1 MESNPD
7 STALAQQVQA
17 RAATVKELTM
27 QNQEMKLRLQQ
38 EENRSKGNPE
48 DEGDSQR
55 RSDHQRPISPDEK
68 NSDLL
73 REMKEEMDKL
83 RSAIKEK
90 TCRSVDRLVR
100 ATNSPFTAGSPGMSR
115 AVEVPAALARAFW
128 RNQGPPRPPQHLQ
141 DDTRPSIAP
150 WRNIV
155 SLLSYHPQ
163 RSCKGVVHKVA
174 NIVNW

>member
-1 MESNPD
+1 
-7 STALAQQVQA
+7 
-17 RAATVKELTM
+17 M

-90 TCRSVDRLVR
+90 TGRSVDGLVR
-100 ATNSPFTAGSPGMSR
+100 ATNSPFTAGSLGMSH
-115 AVEVPAALARAFW
+115 AVEVPAALARAF
-128 RNQGPPRPPQHLQ
+128 
-141 DDTRPSIAP
+141 
-150 WRNIV
+150 
-155 SLLSYHPQ
+155 
-163 RSCKGVVHKVA
+163 
-174 NIVNW
+174 